1 MKDRIKEK
9 RWGKVG
15 ENEEVLSLEGERERE
30 YLKEELAMM
39 KERETRKKQQKEGGG
54 NRSKKA
60 AHLQL
65 AKQGMNSRI
74 SLPHSNVKWKT
85 EIK

>member
-39 KERETRKKQQKEGGG
+39 KERETRKK
-54 NRSKKA
+54 
-60 AHLQL
+60 
-65 AKQGMNSRI
+65 
-74 SLPHSNVKWKT
+74 
-85 EIK
+85 